1 MCAISSKGQ
10 CANPATECVSRP
22 SCSKG
27 KRGVNI
33 WASKFDRSLDDIF
46 AVQDKITQA
55 IVGAVAP
62 ETLNAETRRARSK
75 RTESLT
81 VWDKIIRARWHL
93 GKYNS
98 SDYSE
103 TRKLLSDASMI
114 EPENSEVQAALA
126 HCDLMAMLHIWRTD
140 TAEAIT
146 AAKRAAQEAV
156 EFDGSNANAHAM
168 LGMADMFARE
178 FESSKF
184 HLQRAIALNPN
195 LAVGYGNFAAYHG
208 IAGAYEPARSA
219 FEQAIAL
226 SPRDPLKAF
235 WRGRY
240 GIAAFVSGRYEMCVQ
255 NAQDGLRETPG
266 YASLMRQEAAGLAM
280 LGRKDEAAR
289 SVSDLLEKMPGLRVA
304 KVRKLF
310 RSGNQR
316 LGNTGLTPCTRQG
329 SRNSV

>member
-1 MCAISSKGQ
+1 MRYLVEGSVRKSS
-10 CANPATECVSRP
+10 NCVRVTAQLLE
-22 SCSKG
+22 G
-27 KRGVNI
+27 ETGVHI
-33 WASKFDRSLDDIF
+33 WAAKFDRSLDDIF
-46 AVQDKITQA
+46 AVQDEITQA

-98 SDYSE
+98 SNCSE
-103 TRKLLSDASMI
+103 SRKLLSDASMI
-114 EPENSEVQAALA
+114 ELENSEVQAALA

-140 TAEAIT
+140 TTEAIT

-156 EFDGSNANAHAM
+156 EFNGSNANAHAM

-178 FESSKF
+178 FESSEF

-208 IAGAYEPARSA
+208 IAGAYEPARAA

-235 WRGRY
+235 WRGGY

-266 YASLMRQEAAGLAM
+266 YASLMRQEASDLAM

-289 SVSDLLEKMPGLRVA
+289 SVSDLLEKMPGLTVA
-304 KVRKLF
+304 KVRKIVPVREPEAWERWLDA
-310 RSGNQR
+310 
-316 LGNTGLTPCTRQG
+316 LHKAGLPQ
-329 SRNSV
+329 